1 MSMSNSGQSPEYKY
15 EICQHEWE
23 WLLVKRV
30 LSLMQVATDVIEKTD
45 IVNASAVWFG

>member
-1 MSMSNSGQSPEYKY
+1 MSMSNSGQSPEDKY
-15 EICQHEWE
+15 EICQHGWE

-45 IVNASAVWFG
+45 IVDASAV